1 MKKLLVTFVL
11 FVAALCLF
19 TGCLE
24 KTDETEDGT
33 QQPDP
38 PAAVTGNTVTAE
50 EWDSAFNKSILSDIV
65 CEVTGQGANDSTAV
79 IRLAAKE
86 EDGKMVYHL
95 KNTMSYAGSTSEN
108 EEIWICDENGSVY
121 YRKYEQGWIKNTT
134 EMQFSAENN
143 FLFLNFSGKY
153 SSFTYNSE
161 TDTYTA
167 QNLTLTLNNQ
177 QVTYP
182 AVSVKF
188 NNKRAVSVTVT
199 TSGESITQAEY
210 AISYGNA
217 VITLPSDEEIWDQTE
232 VISADEWSS
241 ELFSFMRNHT
251 ITTVLSNGATE
262 DTVVKNIA
270 FDENTGAWLIKLI
283 PAMGPEN
290 IYEIKDDKAFIYTK
304 TGENAWIKENFTAG
318 FNYDFCY
325 YVHIA
330 DKYDYFVYDKEQ
342 DAYIAQNVEIAFG
355 EADPQPFE
363 EIKVVFDNQKRVSSV
378 SFSSGGYVI
387 TETMSDYELTT
398 VTLPSKDEITDKTS
412 MSLQQWESAF
422 DRKNFTDFTFT
433 FTNSTTNSDSSVTTQ
448 ETQNAV
454 MTSGDGKIIHVLTYL
469 DDSVGNERYYDY
481 TLSPP
486 VYYTKNAS
494 GAWESSDYDGED
506 YYEYILAQILVF
518 GNLYDKFDYDSF
530 ADEYVCENIDITLG
544 GEVFT
549 FDKAQLKF
557 SDGKIIGFSMY
568 MINNDIKFLIE
579 AEIDYTKPDLTLPV
593 V

>member
-1 MKKLLVTFVL
+1 MKKFLVMLVL

-24 KTDETEDGT
+24 KTDETEDET
-33 QQPDP
+33 QQTDP

-50 EWDSAFNKSILSDIV
+50 EWDSAFNKSILSDIE
-65 CEVTGQGANDSTAV
+65 CEVTGQGASDST
-79 IRLAAKE
+79 ITMLMAAKE
-86 EDGKMVYHL
+86 QDGKMVYHL
-95 KNTMSYAGSTSEN
+95 KSTMSYAGSTSEN
-108 EEIWICDENGSVY
+108 EEIWISDENGSVY

-143 FLFLNFSGKY
+143 FLFLNFAGKY

-177 QVTYP
+177 QITYP
-182 AVSVKF
+182 SASVKF

-199 TSGESITQAEY
+199 TAGESITQAEY
-210 AISYGNA
+210 SISYGNA
-217 VITLPSDEEIWDQTE
+217 VITLPSEEEIWDQTE
-232 VISADEWSS
+232 VISEDEWSS
-241 ELFSFMRNHT
+241 ELSSFMRNHT
-251 ITTVLSNGATE
+251 ITTVLSYGAMEAT
-262 DTVVKNIA
+262 TVKNIA
-270 FDENTGAWLIKLI
+270 LDENTGAWLIKLI
-283 PAMGPEN
+283 HATGPEN

-330 DKYDYFVYDKEQ
+330 DKYNYFVYDKEQ
-342 DAYIAQNVEIAFG
+342 DAYIAQNVEIALG

-363 EIKVVFDNQKRVSSV
+363 EIKVVFDDKNKVRSV

-387 TETMSDYELTT
+387 AETMSDYGLTT
-398 VTLPSKDEITDKTS
+398 VTLPSKDEITDKTA

-433 FTNSTTNSDSSVTTQ
+433 FTTSTTNPDSSVITQ
-448 ETQNAV
+448 RSQNAV

-494 GAWESSDYDGED
+494 GDWESYDYDGED
-506 YYEYILAQILVF
+506 YYEDILSQILFF
-518 GNLYDKFDYDSF
+518 GDLYDKFDYDSF
-530 ADEYVCENIDITLG
+530 ADEYVCENIDVTLG

-557 SDGKIIGFSMY
+557 SDGKIIGFRLSMIDGN
-568 MINNDIKFLIE
+568 MKILIE
-579 AEIDYTKPDLTLPV
+579 TEIDYTKPDLTLPV
-593 V
+593 I